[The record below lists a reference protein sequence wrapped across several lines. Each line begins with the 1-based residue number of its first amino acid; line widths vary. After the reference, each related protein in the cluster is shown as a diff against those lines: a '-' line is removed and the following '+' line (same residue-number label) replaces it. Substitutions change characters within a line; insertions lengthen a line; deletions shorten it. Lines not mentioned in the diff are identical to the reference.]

1 MFHDKISYAVIKAMS
16 ETTKSWLPKDLTGL
30 DYVNV
35 AYYTPSNANWS
46 YRVVMAKVKD
56 DEGNEQDMYL
66 LTQFGQVKGCR
77 SVYPKVT
84 DEKVYTVVKDGKS
97 WGGRKFT
104 GRGKRMDLF
113 EAAWVA
119 AKHGGIIDEITLDND
134 GWGVRVRVYKE
145 EN

>member
-30 DYVNV
+30 KYVNV

-56 DEGNEQDMYL
+56 DEGVEHDMYL

-77 SVYPKVT
+77 SVYPEVT
-84 DEKVYTVVKDGKS
+84 ENKVYTVMKDGKT
-97 WGGRKFT
+97 WGGRTFS
-104 GRGKRMDLF
+104 GRSKRMDLS
-113 EAAWVA
+113 EAAEVA
-119 AKHGGIIDEITLDND
+119 ATHGGIIDEITLDND
-134 GWGVRVRVYKE
+134 GWGVSVRIYKGE
-145 EN
+145 

>member
-1 MFHDKISYAVIKAMS
+1 MFKINYATIKAMS

-30 DYVNV
+30 DYVDV

-46 YRVVMAKVKD
+46 YRVVMAKVQD

-77 SVYPKVT
+77 SVYPEMT
-84 DEKVYTVVKDGKS
+84 EDTTYTVVKDGKT

-104 GRGKRMDLF
+104 GRDKQMDLF
-113 EAAWVA
+113 EAAEVA
-119 AKHGGIIDEITLDND
+119 ATHGGIIMETVLDGD
-134 GWGVRVRVYKE
+134 GWEVLTRVYKE
-145 EN
+145 D